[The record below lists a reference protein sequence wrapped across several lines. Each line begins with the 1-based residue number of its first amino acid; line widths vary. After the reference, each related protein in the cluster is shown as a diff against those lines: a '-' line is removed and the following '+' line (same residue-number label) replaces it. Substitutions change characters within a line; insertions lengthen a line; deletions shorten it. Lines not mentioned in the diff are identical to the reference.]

1 MNVPRKYGLL
11 RAIGTI
17 LKVLAW
23 IILVVGIVAAIAGLF
38 SLGRSTGLTR
48 FVALTGVIGAPLL
61 SIIWFIQLYAFG
73 SVLSLLID
81 IEESTRAMAAEPGS

>member
-23 IILVVGIVAAIAGLF
+23 IILAVGIIAAVVGLF
-38 SLGRSTGLTR
+38 SLGGASGTLRY
-48 FVALTGVIGAPLL
+48 VALTGVIGAPLL
-61 SIIWFIQLYAFG
+61 STIWFIQLYAFG
-73 SVLSLLID
+73 SVLCLLVD
-81 IEESTRAMAAEPGS
+81 IEESTRAMAAEPES